1 MRESFSGFKS
11 PTVIAAG
18 RLHMAHGG
26 ALAWMDAHPGFTA
39 VLVDNAAGDVT
50 VALATDVT
58 TGLPNLTSYT
68 AVVLGTSATAQLF
81 VSTSRPSTTT
91 IRVRA
96 MTDAGVLTD
105 GDISLIVLCV

>member
-18 RLHMAHGG
+18 RLLMAHGG
-26 ALAWMDAHPGFTA
+26 AFAWVGAHPGFTA
-39 VLVDNAAGDVT
+39 TIVDTAAGDFT
-50 VALATDVT
+50 VELEHEAVT
-58 TGLPNLTSYT
+58 TTPNLTTYT
-68 AVVLGTSATAQLF
+68 AVVIGTSETAQLF
-81 VSTSRPSTTT
+81 VSCNRATTST

-105 GDISLIVLCV
+105 GTISLIVLCV